1 MNKQDKQ
8 HLEKQMPSE
17 LQSSFF
23 REIQIEFLIHEMKDP
38 VSIIETGARTL
49 LEKKEK
55 YGHLSSRQEK
65 TLKRILR
72 SVRKAQGMLNDLLE
86 IGRSESGCF
95 TCCLFSPA
103 KATYDALIDALETF
117 SGNISERVIEY
128 RGEHQAVEFLSD
140 YGILLKIAPHSSHIE
155 MLQDELKFRQI
166 VGNLIKN
173 ALYHRQDRIEIRM
186 GAEKEYIFVEVVD
199 DGPGIGPEHHQMI
212 FERYTQ
218 INNLANLR
226 RKGHGL
232 GLAGALISARSI
244 GGDIEVKS
252 EKGMG
257 ATFRLTLP
265 IAFKKMD
272 TDKLDCRYRT
282 KWGNRD
288 GRD

>member
-1 MNKQDKQ
+1 M
-8 HLEKQMPSE
+8 
-17 LQSSFF
+17 
-23 REIQIEFLIHEMKDP
+23 
-38 VSIIETGARTL
+38 
-49 LEKKEK
+49 
-55 YGHLSSRQEK
+55 
-65 TLKRILR
+65 
-72 SVRKAQGMLNDLLE
+72 
-86 IGRSESGCF
+86 
-95 TCCLFSPA
+95 
-103 KATYDALIDALETF
+103 IDALETF

-128 RGEHQAVEFLSD
+128 RGEHQAVEFLLD
-140 YGILLKIAPHSSHIE
+140 YGILLKIAPQSSNIE

-186 GAEKEYIFVEVVD
+186 GAEKDNIFVEVID

-218 INNLANLR
+218 INNITTLG
-226 RKGHGL
+226 RKGHGI

-265 IAFKKMD
+265 ISLKKMD
-272 TDKLDCRYRT
+272 RDKLDCRYRT
-282 KWGNRD
+282 KWGN
-288 GRD
+288 